1 MCKCCRDNCFECC
14 KKNCGFKC
22 ALCCSKIPI
31 KRYFLPFLGIFV
43 LLGYEFFQNYS
54 FLPIIFFVGCVI
66 IFWNFPFIIY
76 AANSKTI
83 YIQDLFIDDARI
95 PNYEVSTKLKVKF
108 QTIFLW
114 TLIITDSIAVAA
126 LADYWLYKST
136 TINLDSYVEVL
147 GVTGGVLKI
156 FSTVNHYVGKLLI
169 KILHKVIN
177 DEHKKNREKIRNQF
191 KSSIDQFLNSKIIL
205 SEKILESPAL
215 MPIKE
220 SELELIEMK
229 NDKINI

>member
-1 MCKCCRDNCFECC
+1 MCKCCKICCFDCC
-14 KKNCGFKC
+14 KKNCGLKC

-31 KRYFLPFLGIFV
+31 KRYFLPLVGIFV
-43 LLGYEFFQNYS
+43 LLGFEFFQNYS
-54 FLPIIFFVGCVI
+54 YLPLIFFIGCVI
-66 IFWNFPFIIY
+66 IFWNFPYIIY
-76 AANSKTI
+76 AANSKPI
-83 YIQDLFIDDARI
+83 YIQDLFIDDAKI
-95 PNYEVSTKLKVKF
+95 PNYEVSAKLKVKF
-108 QTIFLW
+108 QSIFLW
-114 TLIITDSIAVAA
+114 TLIITDALAVAA
-126 LADYWLYKST
+126 LADYWLYKYSSL
-136 TINLDSYVEVL
+136 NFNSYLEVL

-156 FSTVNHYVGKLLI
+156 FSTINHYVGKLLI

-177 DEHKKNREKIRNQF
+177 DEHRKNRKRIRNQF

-229 NDKINI
+229 NDKLTI

>member
-1 MCKCCRDNCFECC
+1 
-14 KKNCGFKC
+14 
-22 ALCCSKIPI
+22 P
-31 KRYFLPFLGIFV
+31 
-43 LLGYEFFQNYS
+43 
-54 FLPIIFFVGCVI
+54 
-66 IFWNFPFIIY
+66 
-76 AANSKTI
+76 I

-229 NDKINI
+229 NDKLTI